1 MYAGPEFPPW
11 NGPGPGSGPAAPEP
25 PAQRRA
31 RPLVLHL
38 ALLLFPLTAGVF
50 TGAVVPLLLALDAE
64 AGWNSLLMGSAA
76 ALLLAAPAAHW
87 LAVRLLKNSTT

>member
-11 NGPGPGSGPAAPEP
+11 NGPGPGSGPTKPDRP
-25 PAQRRA
+25 PQRRA
-31 RPLVLHL
+31 RLLVLHL

-50 TGAVVPLLLALDAE
+50 TGAAIPLLLSLDPE
-64 AGWNSLLMGSAA
+64 AGWDSLLMGSGA

-87 LAVRLLKNSTT
+87 LAVRLLKTPGA